1 MTELI
6 FPYLQVSF
14 LTSKNLASTSLI
26 HILIWSDPQCVTS
39 LPTLTPSRPDRCL
52 SLALLLRLGVSG
64 GKEVGSSTL
73 HRGRQNQR
81 QGDRNGHSAIEGEC
95 SPGEGGLCDALN
107 LPQWHLLSSRC
118 QMEHGKRLES
128 GSWRTGKLLFLLRLF
143 SPQVVSD
150 SLPPHGLQHTSGKPT
165 EETYRETRED
175 GRKKRKRGRRKSWLS
190 VNVWQEP
197 TQCYKAIIL
206 QSKIKKKS
214 SSSTYQPENQ
224 FKKKKGRVLGRKTSI
239 RTFDQRRKKGR

>member
-1 MTELI
+1 MTAFI
-6 FPYLQVSF
+6 FSYLQVSF

-39 LPTLTPSRPDRCL
+39 LPSLTPSRPDRCL
-52 SLALLLRLGVSG
+52 SLALLLRLGVSC
-64 GKEVGSSTL
+64 GKEVGS
-73 HRGRQNQR
+73 
-81 QGDRNGHSAIEGEC
+81 NGHSAIEGEC

-214 SSSTYQPENQ
+214 S
-224 FKKKKGRVLGRKTSI
+224 
-239 RTFDQRRKKGR
+239 